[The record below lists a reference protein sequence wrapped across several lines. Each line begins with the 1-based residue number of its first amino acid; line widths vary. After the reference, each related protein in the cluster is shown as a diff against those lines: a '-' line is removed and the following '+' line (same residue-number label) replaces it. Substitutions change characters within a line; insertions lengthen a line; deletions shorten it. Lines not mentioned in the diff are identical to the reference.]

1 MEFVFRA
8 SAKDWFER
16 DKASYVNSNPE
27 ADALLHW
34 IIKSVIG
41 ERKSKAF
48 MVRSDTKN
56 EVLERLFDERNL
68 HIAKK
73 SYSTKEEP
81 GIRYKVWKI
90 DYGCYVDL
98 INTLE

>member
-1 MEFVFRA
+1 
-8 SAKDWFER
+8 
-16 DKASYVNSNPE
+16 
-27 ADALLHW
+27 
-34 IIKSVIG
+34 
-41 ERKSKAF
+41 

-56 EVLERLFDERNL
+56 EVLERLFDERIL

-73 SYSTKEEP
+73 SYSTKEES

-98 INTLE
+98 INTLRDPTLFLFEGENLDHDRGLLVPEDDFRAIRRAILDLSEFNARAYPS